1 MEPRKKILISLA
13 AGVAVTLGLC
23 GLVYSQYANVE
34 QLQAEADRLAG
45 EIDTNRT
52 MLAKSPDLEREVIL
66 QRETDEVV
74 RTILP
79 NSKDMP
85 NFTRSLHSF
94 AQEAKVRISSLQEKN
109 AARSAKAAKTDFE
122 KAAYTLQFEG
132 DAFQI
137 LSFFS
142 LVESS
147 PRFMSVPSFQLS
159 AAKKRRMSSENGPQ
173 LHSVT
178 LEVETYVYDEK
189 GTPQRVQV
197 DGYDRKRE
205 ALLPDIAKRTS
216 DLVLPKFAYK
226 GARNRRDP
234 WIDPR
239 VMATEEGELVPI
251 PEQLAY
257 VDALA
262 ERARVAVVSW
272 EAFDM
277 AETLVAQIKVRS
289 DLEGILASI
298 ESEIRRVEQDNF
310 LTYDPARRRYLVE
323 VVDEIAL
330 IRRRLTDTDQTTPS
344 IAFLEQTVQSMEG
357 HLSQDEFTLAVQ
369 VFESVRMRLESVRP
383 GEQRVDELVE
393 RIVFYERIARTA
405 IKFNQLDLKIGGV
418 GGIEGRYIA
427 LINKGSYAVKE
438 MVGPDLQVLEI
449 TPEYVEF
456 LFEGVVLRKAIGN

>member
-1 MEPRKKILISLA
+1 MEPRKKVLISLA

-23 GLVYSQYANVE
+23 GLVYSQYGNLE
-34 QLQAEADRLAG
+34 RLQADADRIAG
-45 EIDTNRT
+45 EIDTNRAL
-52 MLAKSPDLEREVIL
+52 LAKSPDLEREVIL
-66 QRETDEVV
+66 QRETDDIV

-85 NFTRSLHSF
+85 NFTRSLHNF

-109 AARSAKAAKTDFE
+109 ATRSAKGAKTDFE
-122 KAAYTLQFEG
+122 KAAYTLEFEG

-147 PRFMSVPSFQLS
+147 PRFMSIPSFQLS
-159 AAKKRRMSSENGPQ
+159 AAKKRRMSTESGPQ

-178 LEVETYVYDEK
+178 LEVETYVYDET

-216 DLVLPKFAYK
+216 DLALPKFAYK

-239 VMATEEGELVPI
+239 VMATDVGDLVPI

-257 VDALA
+257 VDALV
-262 ERARVAVVSW
+262 ERTRVAVVSW
-272 EAFDM
+272 EAFDT

-289 DLEGILASI
+289 ELEGHLGAI
-298 ESEIRRVEQDNF
+298 ESEMRRVEQEGF

-323 VVDEIAL
+323 VVDEIARIRLDLDGRTKL
-330 IRRRLTDTDQTTPS
+330 IPS
-344 IAFLEQTVQSMEG
+344 IALLEQAIKSMEG
-357 HLSQDEFTLAVQ
+357 HLSADEFGFAVD
-369 VFESVRMRLESVRP
+369 VFVGIKDQLDAVPP
-383 GEQRVDELVE
+383 GDQEVDGLIE
-393 RIVFYERIARTA
+393 RIRFYERIARTA
-405 IKFNQLDLKIGGV
+405 IEFDKLGLKIGGV
-418 GGIEGRYIA
+418 GGVEGRYIA
-427 LINKGSYAVKE
+427 LINGGSYAVKE

-456 LFEGVVLRKAIGN
+456 LFKGVVLRKAIGN

>member
-1 MEPRKKILISLA
+1 MEPRKKVLLSLG

-23 GLVYSQYANVE
+23 GLVYSQYANLE
-34 QLQAEADRLAG
+34 KLQGDAERLSA

-94 AQEAKVRISSLQEKN
+94 AQEAKVRINSLQEKN
-109 AARSAKAAKTDFE
+109 ATRSAKAAKTDFE
-122 KAAYTLQFEG
+122 KAAYTVQFEG

-137 LSFFS
+137 LSFFN

-159 AAKKRRMSSENGPQ
+159 AAKKRRMSSEGGPQ
-173 LHSVT
+173 LHAVT

-197 DGYDRKRE
+197 DGYERKRE

-239 VMATEEGELVPI
+239 VMATDVGELVPI

-257 VDALA
+257 VDVLA
-262 ERARVAVVSW
+262 ERTRVAVVSW
-272 EAFDM
+272 EEYDM

-289 DLEGILASI
+289 ELEGHLAAI
-298 ESEIRRVEQDNF
+298 ESEIRRVEQESF
-310 LTYDPARRRYLVE
+310 LTYEPARRRYLVE
-323 VVDEIAL
+323 VVDEVAL
-330 IRRRLTDTDQTTPS
+330 IRHRLAETEQKTPS
-344 IAFLEQTVQSMEG
+344 IAHLEQTIQSMEG
-357 HLSQDEFTLAVQ
+357 HLSLDEFVLALQ
-369 VFESVRMRLESVRP
+369 VFEAIKPRLEAVLP
-383 GEQRVDELVE
+383 GEARIDELVE
-393 RIVFYERIARTA
+393 RIRFYERIARTA
-405 IKFNQLDLKIGGV
+405 IKFNQMDLTIGGV
-418 GGIEGRYIA
+418 GGGEGHYIA
-427 LINKGSYAVKE
+427 LINKRSYAVKE